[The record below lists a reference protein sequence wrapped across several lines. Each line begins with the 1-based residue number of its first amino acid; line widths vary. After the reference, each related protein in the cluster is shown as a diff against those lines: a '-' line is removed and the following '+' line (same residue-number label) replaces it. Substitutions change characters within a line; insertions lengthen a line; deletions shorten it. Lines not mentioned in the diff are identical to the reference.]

1 MILLIAVLAAA
12 PVPAESRQL
21 VLSVGASWTALSARV
36 RLFDRENAAANW
48 RPLGDSFDASLGRTG
63 LAWGRGLHP
72 SGLEGPSKKEGD
84 GKSPA
89 GVFELREATGYAPE
103 PPPGTRLAYRTATPD
118 LRCVDDPSSSFYNR
132 LVNETRVRKD
142 WASAEM
148 MHRGDDLYRLVIWVG
163 HNDGPP
169 AAGAGSCIFLHLRSS
184 PGSVTE
190 GCTAMGGEP
199 MERLLRW
206 LDPALRPVLV
216 QIPATLWPRLAREWG
231 LPPPAQGVGDA
242 AER

>member
-1 MILLIAVLAAA
+1 VILLAAVLAAA
-12 PVPAESRQL
+12 AVPAESRQR
-21 VLSVGASWTALSARV
+21 VLSVGTSWTGVAARV
-36 RLFDRENAAANW
+36 RLFEREDPAANW
-48 RPLGDSFDASLGRTG
+48 RPHGDPFDASLGRTG

-72 SGLEGPSKKEGD
+72 LGLEGPSKKEGD

-89 GVFELREATGYAPE
+89 GVFDLREATGYAPE

-118 LRCVDDPSSSFYNR
+118 LRCVDDPTSSFYNR
-132 LVNETRVRKD
+132 LVNETRVSKD
-142 WASAEM
+142 WASAEK

-169 AAGAGSCIFLHLRSS
+169 AAGAGSCIFLHLRSW

-190 GCTAMGGEP
+190 GCTAMAGGA
-199 MERLLRW
+199 MEQLLRW
-206 LDPALRPVLV
+206 LDPAMRPVLV
-216 QIPATLWPRLAREWG
+216 QLPEPLWPRLAREWG
-231 LPPPAQGVGDA
+231 LPPPPQDAGEA